1 MFERAVFFVVS
12 RRLTEAEPW
21 IDDRV
26 ADVRTALADAAKRAD
41 ALEAFVGTCEDK
53 LAPLLKTGAVPDAD
67 LALAIATAK
76 VGAVEDSIDA
86 CWQLKQEVGSYA
98 LMGDSGFK
106 HLDFL
111 NCCKFA
117 EGDSRVLAQKMA
129 RDVMRVYAK
138 TGDAGDA
145 ESTRLAA
152 DLAKALAPAGGDKV
166 ATADLWD
173 ENFEKVYLLADAVM
187 DRVVAEA

>member
-1 MFERAVFFVVS
+1 MPPF
-12 RRLTEAEPW
+12 T
-21 IDDRV
+21 
-26 ADVRTALADAAKRAD
+26 
-41 ALEAFVGTCEDK
+41 
-53 LAPLLKTGAVPDAD
+53 DAD

-76 VGAVEDSIDA
+76 VRAVEDSIDA

-145 ESTRLAA
+145 ESTRLAGE
-152 DLAKALAPAGGDKV
+152 LAKALAPAGGDKV

-173 ENFEKVYLLADAVM
+173 EHFEKVYALADAVM